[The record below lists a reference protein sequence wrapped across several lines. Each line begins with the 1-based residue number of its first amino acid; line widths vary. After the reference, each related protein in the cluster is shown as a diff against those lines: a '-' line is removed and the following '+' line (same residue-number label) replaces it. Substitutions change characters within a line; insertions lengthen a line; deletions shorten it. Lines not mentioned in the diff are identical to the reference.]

1 MLVGLG
7 GDVKALVLKG
17 VQQIEVCDVPD
28 AQPGPLGALI
38 RVMANGVCRSDWH
51 AWIGDTP
58 RNYPMI
64 IGHEMAGIVEE
75 VMPGVTRFK
84 KGDRVVVPFN
94 GSDGTCVHCQ
104 RGWSHLCEN
113 MTVPGRSY
121 SGGFAEYVGVP
132 LADRNLV
139 ALPEEISFT
148 DGAALG
154 CRFMTSFHGLVDRA
168 EIRAGEWVVVYG
180 CGGVGLSAI
189 NIAAALG
196 CRVIGVDV
204 NPDNLA
210 LAQAMGASHTVNSR
224 EARPVDRVRE
234 ITRGGADVSVDALGI
249 PATCVDGILSL
260 TKGGRHLQIGI
271 TTKAEAGYIKLP
283 VDFMVYNE
291 LKMIGSLGMASHRF
305 GSMLPLVVDKK
316 LTPGKMVNREI
327 SLSEVQG
334 VFEGMTKS
342 ANNGAFVV
350 TQFR

>member
-1 MLVGLG
+1 MR
-7 GDVKALVLKG
+7 ALVLKG
-17 VQQIEVCDVPD
+17 VEQLEVCDVPD
-28 AQPGPLGALI
+28 PEPGPLGALI

-51 AWIGDTP
+51 AWVGDIP
-58 RNYPMI
+58 RDYPMV
-64 IGHEMAGIVEE
+64 IGHEIAGIVEE
-75 VMPGVTRFK
+75 VAPGVTRFK

-104 RGWSHLCEN
+104 KGWSHLCDN
-113 MTVPGRSY
+113 RTVPGRSY

-132 LADRNLV
+132 LADHNLV
-139 ALPEEISFT
+139 SLPEPISFT

-168 EIRAGEWVVVYG
+168 AIRAGEWVVVYG

-204 NPDNLA
+204 NPGNLDLA
-210 LAQAMGASHTVNSR
+210 LTMGASHTINSR
-224 EARPVDRVRE
+224 ETPPVERVRAL
-234 ITRGGADVSVDALGI
+234 TGGGADVSVDALGI

-260 TKGGRHLQIGI
+260 AKGGRHLQIGL
-271 TTKAEAGYIKLP
+271 TTKAEAGHIRLP

-291 LKMIGSLGMASHRF
+291 LQLIGSLGMPPHRYA
-305 GSMLPLVVDKK
+305 SMLPLVVAHK
-316 LTPGKMVNREI
+316 LSPGKMVTREI
-327 SLSEVQG
+327 SLSEV
-334 VFEGMTKS
+334 EGIFRDMTRS
-342 ANNGAFVV
+342 TNTGTFVV